1 MTVGGGYGLLITNT
15 EMQIGEFEFN
25 RRELAGSLGDFGTL
39 LPLAIGYI
47 AICDL
52 NPAGLL
58 VMMGLTNIALG
69 LIYRVPMPLQ
79 PKKVIAAV
87 AIAKEWPPAMVYSSG
102 LALGV
107 IWVLLAFS
115 GLVER
120 LVRWTPRSVVRGI
133 QLGLGVTLGW
143 AGLRM
148 MESWWA
154 LGLAALAIALL
165 LRENRHLP
173 AALALA
179 LLGMGIMAYR
189 GKLGEAFHLGLS
201 LPPLTFPRLDLIWPA
216 MTGAGLAQLPLTLTN
231 AAIATAAL
239 IEEYF
244 PRRAVSERKLLLN
257 MGVMNLIAPLFGG
270 MPMCHGAGGLAGQ
283 YAFGARTGG
292 ASVIEGMIEVG
303 LGLVLSSSIVALF
316 RAFPEAILGAMMVVA
331 AVELTRFSL
340 KMRGRDLALMLLTAA
355 LSVLTNMAL
364 GFAVGTAVH
373 HLWIRFTKEDEV
385 A

>member
-1 MTVGGGYGLLITNT
+1 MRV
-15 EMQIGEFEFN
+15 GEFEFN
-25 RRELAGSLGDFGTL
+25 RRELAGSMGDFGTL

-47 AICDL
+47 AVCGL

-87 AIAKEWPPAMVYSSG
+87 AIAQGWPPPMITSSG
-102 LALGV
+102 LALGA

-120 LVRWTPRSVVRGI
+120 LVRWTPKSVVRGI
-133 QLGLGVTLGW
+133 QLGLGITLGW

-148 MESWWA
+148 MGTWWL
-154 LGLAALAIALL
+154 LGLVSLAIALL

-173 AALALA
+173 GALALV
-179 LLGMGIMAYR
+179 LLGLGIMAHGGQLNAALR
-189 GKLGEAFHLGLS
+189 WGLS
-201 LPPLTFPRLDLIWPA
+201 LPSLTLPRWGLIWPA
-216 MTGAGLAQLPLTLTN
+216 MVAAGLAQVPLTLTN

-239 IEEYF
+239 ISEYF
-244 PRRAVSERKLLLN
+244 PQRAVGERKLLLN
-257 MGVMNLIAPLFGG
+257 MGIMNLAASLFGG

-292 ASVIEGMIEVG
+292 ASIMEGLIEVG
-303 LGLVLSSSIVALF
+303 LGLLLSNSIVALF
-316 RAFPEAILGAMMVVA
+316 RAFPGAIVGAMMVVA
-331 AVELTRFSL
+331 AAELARFSL
-340 KMRGRDLALMLLTAA
+340 KVRGRDLAFMVLTAA
-355 LSVLTNMAL
+355 LSAVTNMAL
-364 GFAVGTAVH
+364 GFAMGLATH
-373 HLWIRFTKEDEV
+373 HLWSRLTRRPRRQ
-385 A
+385 